1 MTRRFMSPAPAGRG
15 RAWVLLAVALPAAVL
30 GFVPGSRAVSGTT
43 AVPANRQPFTSLQVP
58 GNLDPKKVAL
68 GERLFAD
75 PILSSQQR
83 LSCASCHDLAH
94 GGANPMKRTVGYEGR
109 THRFNAP
116 TIFNVGNNYRLGW
129 RGGFTSLEEQN
140 ENVLLDPNLM
150 AATWPMVLSRLEA
163 SPTYALMFA
172 GAFGRPP
179 DRAAVL
185 DALATYQRSLVTP
198 NSAFDRYLAGDRSA
212 LGDDALRGYQ
222 LFRDYGCAA
231 CHQGS
236 NLGGNM
242 FQKFGIYAPPPRADP
257 DNDGDLGRFT
267 LTGKEEDKGVF
278 RVPSLRNV
286 AVTAPYFHDG
296 RAPTLPDAIAIMGA
310 SQLGRRLSPA
320 DIHSLVAFLETLTGE
335 YNGRTLEAQPALDDH

>member
-1 MTRRFMSPAPAGRG
+1 MTRWLTPPVRG
-15 RAWVLLAVALPAAVL
+15 LARVLLAALAWLAPSLPAD
-30 GFVPGSRAVSGTT
+30 SGAGTMP
-43 AVPANRQPFTSLQVP
+43 VNRQPFAPLRVP
-58 GNLDPKKVAL
+58 DDLDPRKVEL
-68 GERLFAD
+68 GRILFAD
-75 PILSSQQR
+75 PILSSRQK
-83 LSCASCHDLAH
+83 LSCMSCHDLAG
-94 GGANPMKRTVGYEGR
+94 GGASPMKRTVGYEGR

-140 ENVLLDPNLM
+140 ENVLLDTNLM
-150 AATWPMVLSRLEA
+150 AATWPMVLGRLET
-163 SPTYALMFA
+163 SSTYALMFA

-198 NSAFDRYLAGDRSA
+198 GSAFDRYLDGDRSA
-212 LGDDALRGYQ
+212 LGEEGLRGYR
-222 LFRDYGCAA
+222 LFLDYGCAA

-242 FQKFGIYAPPPRADP
+242 FQKFGIYAPPPRGDP
-257 DNDGDLGRFT
+257 ESDGDLGRFT
-267 LTGKEEDKGVF
+267 LTGKEADKGVF

-296 RAPTLPDAIAIMGA
+296 RAPTLPDAVAIMGE
-310 SQLGRRLSPA
+310 SQLGRRLGPA
-320 DIHSLVAFLETLTGE
+320 EINALVAFLQTLTGE
-335 YNGRTLEAQPALDDH
+335 HDGKKLEASPRLDDH